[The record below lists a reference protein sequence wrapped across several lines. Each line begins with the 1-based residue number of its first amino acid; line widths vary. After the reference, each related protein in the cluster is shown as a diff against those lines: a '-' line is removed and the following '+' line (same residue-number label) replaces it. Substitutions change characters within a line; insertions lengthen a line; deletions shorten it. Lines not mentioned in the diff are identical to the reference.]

1 MTLALVENL
10 PAELDD
16 VTDTLLGA
24 VTAEFLQLM
33 SWDAEGRQLVFPR
46 DHPLLGGPEC
56 LVTGC
61 EKVVFHTKDHGLC
74 VGCAKRLKASG
85 QGFEDQRL
93 VAIVR
98 EAAGPVTV
106 RGRPFP

>member
-1 MTLALVENL
+1 M
-10 PAELDD
+10 
-16 VTDTLLGA
+16 
-24 VTAEFLQLM
+24 
-33 SWDAEGRQLVFPR
+33 
-46 DHPLLGGPEC
+46 
-56 LVTGC
+56 TGC

-106 RGRPFP
+106 QGRPFP

>member
-33 SWDAEGRQLVFPR
+33 SWDAEGRQLVFP
-46 DHPLLGGPEC
+46 
-56 LVTGC
+56 VII
-61 EKVVFHTKDHGLC
+61 LC
-74 VGCAKRLKASG
+74 S
-85 QGFEDQRL
+85 
-93 VAIVR
+93 
-98 EAAGPVTV
+98 AA
-106 RGRPFP
+106 RSAW